1 MDQDLHDEKFIELME
16 HHAVIDI
23 PEDTVSM
30 DICIHVLVDGKIET
44 VQKGFNLQDIREM
57 FNKADDGY
65 YADDD
70 VWTLTDKGRELADKL
85 SEEE

>member
-70 VWTLTDKGRELADKL
+70 VWALTDKGRELADKL

>member
-1 MDQDLHDEKFIELME
+1 MDQDLHGEKFIELME